1 MKVSPDDWLYAST
14 TWKKEIGLKLYLDGI
29 EMASD
34 NQGKEVQRPL
44 NVNKP
49 NLCFGDDVKRTGQF
63 AKFTIA
69 SFSTFNTFLSS
80 TVMRS
85 VYTFFSRRGMVEDTY
100 IFLCV
105 QRL

>member
-1 MKVSPDDWLYAST
+1 
-14 TWKKEIGLKLYLDGI
+14 
-29 EMASD
+29 MASD
-34 NQGKEVQRPL
+34 NHGKEVQRPL

-105 QRL
+105 QISKALKWLWTSAPCK

>member
-1 MKVSPDDWLYAST
+1 
-14 TWKKEIGLKLYLDGI
+14 
-29 EMASD
+29 MASD
-34 NQGKEVQRPL
+34 NQGHEVQLPL

-49 NLCFGDDVKRTGQF
+49 NLYFGDDVKGTGQF

-69 SFSTFNTFLSS
+69 SFSTFNTFLSN

-85 VYTFFSRRGMVEDTY
+85 VYTFFSRRGMARDTC

-105 QRL
+105 WISEAVKWLWTSALCK